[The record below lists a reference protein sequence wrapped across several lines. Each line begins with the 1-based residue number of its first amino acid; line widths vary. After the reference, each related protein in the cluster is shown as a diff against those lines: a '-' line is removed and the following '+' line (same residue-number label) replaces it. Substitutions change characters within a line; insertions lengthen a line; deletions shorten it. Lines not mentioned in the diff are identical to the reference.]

1 MKKAYL
7 VLLFSVFSF
16 CIFAEKATQERILTV
31 TSPRIYGDDVKF
43 IQTKLIEMG
52 FAEIGEIDGYYGPK
66 TEKAVK
72 DFQSIAGFNSNGII
86 SKKEYDFFKDENS
99 KLIIKAIHTWKNY
112 VPPKDIYSSKRYKM
126 KKSPDGRLIQ
136 NKKDGKTTSCTLL
149 IVRDFFSAEYVL
161 FKNSETEYFLITKE
175 IQEVSSTAASGVK
188 PHENIEYNC
197 SEYVSLLF
205 YIDDILYSLKDG
217 ALKKYQDADIEEYI
231 EYCKDLF

>member
-1 MKKAYL
+1 MKKACL
-7 VLLFSVFSF
+7 VLLLSVFSF

-31 TSPRIYGDDVKF
+31 TSPRIYGEDVKF

-99 KLIIKAIHTWKNY
+99 KLIINAVHTWKNY
-112 VPPKDIYSSKRYKM
+112 VPPKDIYSSQHYKM
-126 KKSPDGRLIQ
+126 KKSFDGRLIQ

-161 FKNSETEYFLITKE
+161 FKNSESEYFLITKE

-188 PHENIEYNC
+188 PHANIEYNK

-205 YIDDILYSLKDG
+205 YIDDILYLLKDG
-217 ALKKYQDADIEEYI
+217 VLKKYQDADIEEYI
-231 EYCKDLF
+231 EYCKELF

>member
-1 MKKAYL
+1 MKKACL

-31 TSPRIYGDDVKF
+31 TSPRIYGEDVKF

-99 KLIIKAIHTWKNY
+99 KLIINAVHAWKNY
-112 VPPKDIYSSKRYKM
+112 EPPKDIYSSKRYIM
-126 KKSPDGRLIQ
+126 KKSFDGRLIQ

-161 FKNSETEYFLITKE
+161 FKNSESEYFLITKV
-175 IQEVSSTAASGVK
+175 IQEVSSIAASGVK
-188 PHENIEYNC
+188 PYENIEYNY

-217 ALKKYQDADIEEYI
+217 ALKKYQDAYIEEYI